1 MTGMMPT
8 PTMVREALLAAFSFE
23 TLVRLL
29 SAIVGGAVLGYERE
43 RHGRAAGFRTTTLV
57 CFASCLLVMISKY
70 AFEKGSFDSARVA
83 AAIVSGMGFLG
94 AGVIIR
100 HSDHAVQG
108 VTTAATL
115 WVAMAIGMA
124 FGAGGAFVWIGYI
137 ATAFAYV
144 VLTLF
149 NLLERWIV
157 TNKYADLALV
167 FDHDATG
174 IGAIERIIEDVP
186 AKVVGIQY
194 GTREEGT
201 LRDVVFVVRFRS
213 RRIERISVPLTERL
227 AALPGVLSVKWRG

>member
-1 MTGMMPT
+1 MTGMT
-8 PTMVREALLAAFSFE
+8 PPPPLVREALLEAFSVE
-23 TLVRLL
+23 TLVCLV

-70 AFEKGSFDSARVA
+70 AFEKDSFDSARVA

-100 HSDHAVQG
+100 HSDRAVQG

-124 FGAGGAFVWIGYI
+124 FGAGGAYLWIGYL
-137 ATAFAYV
+137 ATLVAYL
-144 VLTLF
+144 VLTSF
-149 NLLERWIV
+149 NLLERSIV
-157 TNKYADLALV
+157 TNKYADLAIV
-167 FDHDATG
+167 FDHAETE

-194 GTREEGT
+194 GTRDEGT

-227 AALPGVLSVKWRG
+227 ASLPGVQSVKWRG